1 MSFGRKLNWHLKKLH
16 HSNNVSTAILGK
28 KKFQLSLSNADQ
40 DCLINP
46 DVVIQ
51 CGEGTYTRSYIE
63 FISSKLFSC
72 LFFVELETLP
82 RFYTSPEI
90 CAIVIRCRVPP
101 GHGLLDL
108 LSKLQQINACIYYK
122 GSEGKERKALLCTK
136 SILENC
142 RNYQPFSRQLKLATL
157 SLSTVISIRM
167 DGIDGNK
174 HYISNNPYPLK
185 KLIFD
190 QGLETPFG
198 SRQHNSSF
206 PADMLA
212 KGGRKQVDLEIDT
225 LIKTL
230 NMTI

>member
-1 MSFGRKLNWHLKKLH
+1 
-16 HSNNVSTAILGK
+16 
-28 KKFQLSLSNADQ
+28 
-40 DCLINP
+40 
-46 DVVIQ
+46 
-51 CGEGTYTRSYIE
+51 
-63 FISSKLFSC
+63 
-72 LFFVELETLP
+72 
-82 RFYTSPEI
+82 
-90 CAIVIRCRVPP
+90 
-101 GHGLLDL
+101 
-108 LSKLQQINACIYYK
+108 
-122 GSEGKERKALLCTK
+122 
-136 SILENC
+136 
-142 RNYQPFSRQLKLATL
+142 
-157 SLSTVISIRM
+157 M